1 LDKESKMTMEGE
13 RTGCEKKI
21 KMQDDNFQVFLGAG
35 KKKCSSE

>member
-13 RTGCEKKI
+13 RTGYEKI

-35 KKKCSSE
+35 KKKCTSE